1 MVALLFD
8 PVVHMVWEGVAEAGW
23 REPPRRLYDHELVY
37 VSEGEMTL
45 TLEGRSQTVAAG
57 GVALIPPD
65 CLHESRVERGRTA
78 MRHCLHFAWVPDQR
92 AASGPFW
99 RYGDAP
105 LADKRPARAPVE
117 VRGRLPLVATPERV
131 GPVRDVLDGLFA
143 RIRRGDAVGERLL
156 WVVLRHLVVDG
167 AGQNAAGRRGS
178 KTDRAVATVKLLIEN
193 RYAEAI
199 GYPEFVRAVRL
210 SRSHLC
216 QAFSAR
222 MGCPP
227 TAYLNEVRLQEARRL
242 LEEGT
247 LNVAEV
253 ARRVGIPNAN
263 YFGRIFRKRFGCP
276 PSRLSTLDGER

>member
-8 PVVHMVWEGVAEAGW
+8 PVVHMIWEGVAEAGW

-45 TLEGRSQTVAAG
+45 TLKGRPQMLAAG
-57 GVALIPPD
+57 GIALIPPD

-78 MRHCLHFAWVPDQR
+78 MRHCLHFAWAPERRVP
-92 AASGPFW
+92 SWPFW
-99 RYGDAP
+99 VFGDKP
-105 LADKRPARAPVE
+105 LGVDGAMQTPVE
-117 VRGRLPLVATPERV
+117 VRGALPLVAGPERV
-131 GPVRDVLDGLFA
+131 APLRRVLDDLFA
-143 RIRRGDAVGERLL
+143 RLRRGDGVGERLL
-156 WVVLRHLVVDG
+156 WVVLRHLVGEADG
-167 AGQNAAGRRGS
+167 ADAAARRGG
-178 KTDRAVATVKLLIEN
+178 KTDRAVATIKLLIEN
-193 RYAEAI
+193 RYADPI
-199 GYPEFVRAVRL
+199 GYEEFVDAVRL
-210 SRSHLC
+210 SRSHVC

-242 LEEGT
+242 LEKGS

-276 PSRLSTLDGER
+276 PSRLSTLAGER